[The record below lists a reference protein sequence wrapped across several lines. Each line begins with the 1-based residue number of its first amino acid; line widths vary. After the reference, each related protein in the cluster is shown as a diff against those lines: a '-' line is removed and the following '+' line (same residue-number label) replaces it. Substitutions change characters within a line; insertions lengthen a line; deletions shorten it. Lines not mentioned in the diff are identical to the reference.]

1 MKVLNQGLWEEHPQ
15 NRLHA
20 FRMRAEMATRM
31 PPGNQIQSISFF
43 KTRKPH
49 LLKNALMPSGE
60 TIMGVQ
66 GKNTR
71 RLSKG
76 EKSAIPNP
84 PSVKASRIPWLAV
97 TIKKKAK

>member
-1 MKVLNQGLWEEHPQ
+1 MVTG
-15 NRLHA
+15 
-20 FRMRAEMATRM
+20 RM
-31 PPGNQIQSISFF
+31 PGTQIQSISFLR
-43 KTRKPH
+43 TRKPH
-49 LLKNALMPSGE
+49 LLKNALTPSGE

-97 TIKKKAK
+97 TAKKKAK